1 MEAWWTANVV
11 QPFEERLHSYN
22 TSSNRQ
28 SADAVKKRIK
38 LAQTTGLCNLERN
51 LNWTRFPD
59 FIFDVV
65 GANKCKVVD
74 VSENQLEEIPEKVN
88 LLQKCTKLI
97 VANNMLLRLPDS
109 LHMKSL
115 KVLNLSR
122 NRLRKLCALDL
133 PNLVE
138 LIVDNNELT
147 ELPES
152 SFGTMKKLEIFSCSE
167 NRIRDVTCVSV
178 CASLTDARCE
188 RNQIEKIPD
197 EFAFLRKLRRLRMDG
212 NENIRTVASDV
223 FKHCEGLEE
232 LSLKDTKVTAED
244 LREVEGW
251 ESYELRR
258 QKKVEKKI
266 DGNVMLLNGMDDG
279 LERKM

>member
-1 MEAWWTANVV
+1 
-11 QPFEERLHSYN
+11 
-22 TSSNRQ
+22 
-28 SADAVKKRIK
+28 
-38 LAQTTGLCNLERN
+38 
-51 LNWTRFPD
+51 
-59 FIFDVV
+59 
-65 GANKCKVVD
+65 
-74 VSENQLEEIPEKVN
+74 
-88 LLQKCTKLI
+88 
-97 VANNMLLRLPDS
+97 
-109 LHMKSL
+109 
-115 KVLNLSR
+115 
-122 NRLRKLCALDL
+122 
-133 PNLVE
+133 
-138 LIVDNNELT
+138 
-147 ELPES
+147 
-152 SFGTMKKLEIFSCSE
+152 MKKLEIFSCSE

-212 NENIRTVASDV
+212 NENIRTVPSDV